1 MTAFEEPTPQTDVPF
16 WRRPLVR
23 SQPQDRTSDTPQT
36 PGMRRYAAISGG
48 LTGSQHLWMGG
59 NTVGPGQ
66 KSADHHHGEADSG
79 IFVVSGHPRFAF
91 LVNGAEQ
98 HIDAGPGDFIY
109 VPAWVPHR
117 EENPSQDE
125 EAVVVLARSTP
136 EEIVVNLPSLW
147 SVDGIPGAS
156 EERGEVGVSEI

>member
-1 MTAFEEPTPQTDVPF
+1 MTAFEAPPSQTGIPY

-23 SQPQDRTSDTPQT
+23 SPAGDRTSDTPQT
-36 PGMRRYAAISGG
+36 PGMRRYAAISGS

-59 NTVGPGQ
+59 NTVRPGE

-79 IFVVSGHPRFAF
+79 IYVVSGHPRFVF
-91 LVNGAEQ
+91 LVEGQEEQ
-98 HIDAGPGDFIY
+98 IDAAPGDFVY

-117 EENPSQDE
+117 EENPSHDE

-147 SVDGIPGAS
+147 SVEGIPGAS
-156 EERGEVGVSEI
+156 E

>member
-1 MTAFEEPTPQTDVPF
+1 MTTFDDPTSQAGIPY

-23 SQPQDRTSDTPQT
+23 SRHGDRTSDTPQT
-36 PGMRRYAAISGG
+36 PGMRRYAAISQS

-59 NTVGPGQ
+59 NTMHPGQ

-79 IFVVSGHPRFAF
+79 IYVVSGRPRFVF
-91 LVNGAEQ
+91 LVDGSEER
-98 HIDAGPGDFIY
+98 IDAAPGDFVY

-117 EENPSQDE
+117 EENPSSHD

-156 EERGEVGVSEI
+156 EA

>member
-1 MTAFEEPTPQTDVPF
+1 MTAFDQAEPDTGVPF

-23 SQPQDRTSDTPQT
+23 SRPDDRNSDTPQT

-59 NTVGPGQ
+59 NTVRPGE

-79 IFVVSGHPRFAF
+79 IYIVSGHPRFVF
-91 LVNGAEQ
+91 LVDGEEQ
-98 HIDAGPGDFIY
+98 HIDAGPGDFVY

-117 EENPSQDE
+117 EENPSEDE
-125 EAVVVLARSTP
+125 DAVVVLARSTP

-147 SVDGIPGAS
+147 ALDGIPGAS
-156 EERGEVGVSEI
+156 EPAASQR

>member
-1 MTAFEEPTPQTDVPF
+1 MTAFEEPAAGAVPY
-16 WRRPLVR
+16 WRRPVVR
-23 SQPQDRTSDTPQT
+23 SRPGDRTSDTLQT
-36 PGMRRYAAISGG
+36 PGMQRYAAISGS
-48 LTGSQHLWMGG
+48 LTGAQHLWMGG
-59 NTVGPGQ
+59 NTVAPGQ

-79 IFVVSGHPRFAF
+79 IYIVSGHPRFVF
-91 LVNGAEQ
+91 LADGVEQ
-98 HIDAGPGDFIY
+98 YVETEPGDFVY

-117 EENPSQDE
+117 EENPSPDE

-156 EERGEVGVSEI
+156 ET

>member
-1 MTAFEEPTPQTDVPF
+1 MTAFDQAAAQTGVPF
-16 WRRPLVR
+16 WRRPLAR
-23 SQPQDRTSDTPQT
+23 SGPDGRTSDTLQT
-36 PGMRRYAAISGG
+36 PGMQRYAAISGG

-59 NTVGPGQ
+59 NTVLPGQ

-79 IFVVSGHPRFAF
+79 IYIVSGHPRFVF
-91 LVNGAEQ
+91 LVDGKEE
-98 HIDAGPGDFIY
+98 HIDAAPGDFVY

-117 EENPSQDE
+117 EENPSLYE

-156 EERGEVGVSEI
+156 E

>member
-1 MTAFEEPTPQTDVPF
+1 MTAFEEPASETGVPF

-23 SQPQDRTSDTPQT
+23 SRPDHRTSDTPQT

-48 LTGSQHLWMGG
+48 ITGSQHLWMGG
-59 NTVGPGQ
+59 NTVAPGQ

-79 IFVVSGHPRFAF
+79 IYVVSGHPRFVF
-91 LVNGAEQ
+91 LVDGAET
-98 HIDAGPGDFIY
+98 HIDAAPGDFVY

-117 EENPSQDE
+117 EENPTDYE
-125 EAVVVLARSTP
+125 DAVVVLARSTA
-136 EEIVVNLPSLW
+136 EEIVVNLPSLH

-156 EERGEVGVSEI
+156 E

>member
-1 MTAFEEPTPQTDVPF
+1 MTAFEQPSSVTGVPF

-23 SQPQDRTSDTPQT
+23 SGPEDRSAATLQT
-36 PGMRRYAAISGG
+36 PGMARYAAISGG
-48 LTGSQHLWMGG
+48 LTGSQRLWMGG
-59 NTVGPGQ
+59 NTVAPGQ

-79 IFVVSGHPRFAF
+79 IYVVSGHPRFAF

-117 EENPSQDE
+117 EENPSPDE

-136 EEIVVNLPSLW
+136 EEMVVNLPSLW

-156 EERGEVGVSEI
+156 EAGTV

>member
-1 MTAFEEPTPQTDVPF
+1 MTAFEQPASETAVPF

-23 SQPQDRTSDTPQT
+23 SGPEDRSANTLQT
-36 PGMRRYAAISGG
+36 PGMQRYAAISGG
-48 LTGSQHLWMGG
+48 LTGSQRLWMGG
-59 NTVGPGQ
+59 NTVAPGQ

-79 IFVVSGHPRFAF
+79 IYVVSGHPRFAF
-91 LVNGAEQ
+91 LVDGAER

-117 EENPSQDE
+117 EENPSADE

-136 EEIVVNLPSLW
+136 EEIVVNLPSLH
-147 SVDGIPGAS
+147 SVDGIPGAT
-156 EERGEVGVSEI
+156 ET

>member
-1 MTAFEEPTPQTDVPF
+1 MTAYEEAASQTDVPY
-16 WRRPLVR
+16 WRRALVL
-23 SQPQDRTSDTPQT
+23 SSPEDRTSETLQT

-59 NTVGPGQ
+59 NTVRPGQ

-79 IFVVSGHPRFAF
+79 IYVVSGHPRFAF
-91 LVNGAEQ
+91 LVNDQER

-117 EENPSQDE
+117 EENPSLDE
-125 EAVVVLARSTP
+125 DAVVVLARSTP

-156 EERGEVGVSEI
+156 ES